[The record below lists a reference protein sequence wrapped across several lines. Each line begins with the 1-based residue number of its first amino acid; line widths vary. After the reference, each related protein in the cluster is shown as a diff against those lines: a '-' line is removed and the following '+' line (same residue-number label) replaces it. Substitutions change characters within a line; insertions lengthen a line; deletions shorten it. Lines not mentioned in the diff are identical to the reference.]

1 MLGKFKLR
9 KNDPIIVIAGK
20 EKGKKSKVVKI
31 NKSDSKVFGEGL
43 NVVKKHMKPNQL
55 NPDGGIVEKEMPIH
69 ISNVLYFCKKC
80 DKGVRLGYKMLESGD
95 KKRFCKSCG
104 EIIDKD

>member
-9 KNDPIIVIAGK
+9 KNDPIMVIAGK

-31 NKSDSKVFGEGL
+31 NKSDSKVFAEGL
-43 NVVKKHMKPNQL
+43 NIVKKHMKPNQL

-80 DKGVRLGYKMLESGD
+80 DKGVRLGYKILESGD

-104 EIIDKD
+104 EMIDKD